1 MFGVWSTVSRECK
14 KVCMGKACMHG
25 RANPQGMK
33 CQRVGPNEIL
43 CRHLVTRLCFCAR
56 RNGYTSYDYILAHSV
71 DGYSLCVSD
80 VKSLWK
86 LVLMQDTKIW
96 NWRSRSHVYIFT
108 DESLRKESNLAS
120 DIFADLSDF
129 TMMKIERYNAQH
141 SQ

>member
-14 KVCMGKACMHG
+14 KVCMGKSCMHG

-96 NWRSRSHVYIFT
+96 NWRSRSHVTMQVYIHWWKLEERKQLGIWYCCRFIRFHN
-108 DESLRKESNLAS
+108 DESSEKN
-120 DIFADLSDF
+120 D
-129 TMMKIERYNAQH
+129 
-141 SQ
+141 